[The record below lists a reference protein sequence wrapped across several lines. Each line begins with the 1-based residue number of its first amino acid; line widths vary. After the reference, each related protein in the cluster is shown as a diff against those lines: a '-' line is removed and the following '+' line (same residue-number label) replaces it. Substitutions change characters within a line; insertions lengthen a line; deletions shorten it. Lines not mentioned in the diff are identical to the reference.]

1 MVFNFRLPIF
11 ILTYQIGNGFQAPFT
26 HIRFNAPTL
35 PTPVR
40 PDKLALWLEGHPLAQ
55 KVLSYFTVGCSLKA
69 CMTEPP
75 PHPRNHKSARQ
86 NAQLVSAKIDK
97 ELAAGHLTGPFHLPP
112 FSKFVVSP
120 LGLVPKKDGGQ
131 RLIHDLVSE

>member
-1 MVFNFRLPIF
+1 
-11 ILTYQIGNGFQAPFT
+11 
-26 HIRFNAPTL
+26 
-35 PTPVR
+35 
-40 PDKLALWLEGHPLAQ
+40 
-55 KVLSYFTVGCSLKA
+55 
-69 CMTEPP
+69 MTEPP

-86 NAQLVSAKIDK
+86 NVPLVSAKIDK
-97 ELAAGHLTGPFHLPP
+97 ELAAGRLAGPFHLPP